1 MCQQHIGV
9 QPQALR
15 HCEVWTLTLHHSNIH
30 MFLCICNIRPPV
42 TEMNLQLLQRLISAL
57 VSSHM
62 GLGGL
67 QHEPPPNSRARCE
80 NDVLQADVHM
90 KVNSVTFSEFI
101 SSFNHLTIIQCPV
114 WTIGSLSTAANHFSF
129 VHSTRC
135 SKKSH
140 RILKYMLVLPN
151 WRPHLLLSLSVGD

>member
-9 QPQALR
+9 QPQALC

-42 TEMNLQLLQRLISAL
+42 TEMNLQLLQRLM
-57 VSSHM
+57 SH
-62 GLGGL
+62 GSRWPGG
-67 QHEPPPNSRARCE
+67 HEPPPNSRARCE

-114 WTIGSLSTAANHFSF
+114 WTVLFQPQQIIFHSF
-129 VHSTRC
+129 IRLIVQ
-135 SKKSH
+135 KKATE
-140 RILKYMLVLPN
+140 Y
-151 WRPHLLLSLSVGD
+151 